1 MRFEFRSQRSRSQL
15 QLAVRFWCSR
25 KSALIPTHV
34 NMNRCV
40 PGVLHTHL
48 QTQTTLM
55 LNITGRRQQ
64 ASFFTG
70 SHPPIQINSYTL
82 YIIKRGVVV
91 GVGRIKAAPESAR
104 PLMARSFLQRPPSP
118 FLAKLPGRRSTFRT
132 PGAGGAIAISHF
144 GAVVNKT
151 VYRKSFPHTLCFFG
165 NKVVLPICHRGS
177 LFIVWCSRSL

>member
-15 QLAVRFWCSR
+15 QLAVRFRCRS
-25 KSALIPTHV
+25 KSALIPTHM

-91 GVGRIKAAPESAR
+91 GRIKAAPESAR
-104 PLMARSFLQRPPSP
+104 PLVARSFLQRPPSP

-151 VYRKSFPHTLCFFG
+151 VYRKSFPHTHSVFSGVKWFCQFVTGGVCLQ
-165 NKVVLPICHRGS
+165 
-177 LFIVWCSRSL
+177 CSRSL